1 MIKRR
6 LMYDGD
12 GIGDER
18 RINIL
23 MKTFLKWAK
32 GNDQENDSVTQSRML
47 AQIAQCELAMRKS
60 VLNSAMMKQEMQM
73 YDDISNKI
81 EGDIILAKEQ
91 IKESK
96 KYLEVAKQIRKN
108 RMQYDVLAKVIKEQP
123 DPEKTTEEREIL
135 TKELEELEKQRQL
148 LDMKLESKRREYSV
162 LMRSIEELKNEDSN
176 DDFSSSNS
184 SNPSPSPDDVMI
196 IS

>member
-60 VLNSAMMKQEMQM
+60 VMNSAMMKQEMQM

-81 EGDIILAKEQ
+81 EGDIVLAKEQ
-91 IKESK
+91 IEESK

>member
-91 IKESK
+91 IEESK